1 MVDLELLRGLAVPA
15 ETKMVMLIIDGL
27 GGLPLEEGGGTELEA
42 ARTPNL
48 DVLAARSICGLVQ
61 HVGTGITPGSGPG
74 HLSLFGYDP
83 LKYQIG
89 RGVLEALGIDLELT
103 AQDVAARGNFCTVD
117 EEGRIVDRRAGRI
130 PTEVGERL
138 CERLARI
145 QLPGAELIVRP
156 VAEHR
161 FVVVFRGEGLSDQ
174 LIETDPQRLGIPPL
188 PTSPTKPEAERT
200 AKLVNEFVEKA
211 RALLAKER
219 PANMVLLRGF
229 AKVPALPTFQE
240 LFHLR
245 PLAIAAYPMYRGL
258 AKLVGMKA
266 LRVGRSLDDLFKA
279 LAEHYADYDF
289 FYLHVKKADS
299 AGEDGDFAGKVLA
312 LEEVDRHIPSLL
324 QLRPDVIVVTGDHS
338 TPSALKGHSWHPVPI
353 LLFSRF
359 CRPDS
364 VREFSERGCLLG
376 GLGRIRATE
385 IMPLVLANAL
395 RLQKFGA

>member
-15 ETKMVMLIIDGL
+15 ETKIVMLIIDGV
-27 GGLPLEEGGGTELEA
+27 GGLPLEEGGETELEA

-48 DVLAARSICGLVQ
+48 DALAERSICGLVQ

-83 LKYQIG
+83 FKYQIG
-89 RGVLEALGIDLELT
+89 RGVLEALGIDLALT
-103 AQDVAARGNFCTVD
+103 SQDVAARGNFCTLD
-117 EEGRIVDRRAGRI
+117 EEGWILDRRAGRI
-130 PTEVGERL
+130 PTAECERL
-138 CERLARI
+138 CEQLARI
-145 QLPGAELIVRP
+145 QLPGAELVVRP

-161 FVVVFRGEGLSDQ
+161 FVVVFRAGDLSDQ
-174 LIETDPQRLGIPPL
+174 LTETDPQRLGVPPL

-211 RALLAKER
+211 RAILAEER

-229 AKVPALPTFQE
+229 AKVPILPTLPE
-240 LFHLR
+240 LYQLR
-245 PLAIAAYPMYRGL
+245 ALALAAYPMYRGL
-258 AKLVGMKA
+258 AKLMGMEV
-266 LRVGRSLDDLFKA
+266 LPVGRSLDDLFKA
-279 LAEHYADYDF
+279 LAENYADYDF

-299 AGEDGDFAGKVLA
+299 AGEDGNFAGKVQA
-312 LEEVDRHIPSLL
+312 LEEVDHHIPSLL
-324 QLRPDVIVVTGDHS
+324 QLHPDVIVVTGDHS

-376 GLGRIRATE
+376 GLGRIKATE
-385 IMPLVLANAL
+385 IMPLILANAL